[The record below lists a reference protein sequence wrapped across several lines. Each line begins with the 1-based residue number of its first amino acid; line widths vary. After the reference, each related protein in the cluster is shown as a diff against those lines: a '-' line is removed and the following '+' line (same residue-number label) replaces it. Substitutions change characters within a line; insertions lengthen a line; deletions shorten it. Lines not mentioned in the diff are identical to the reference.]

1 MPGLLTDFTISEL
14 LAENQQGHLPIS
26 SASTHPDYGQKRRR
40 AFFKIITRN
49 LFSTVLNKIWLG
61 F

>member
-1 MPGLLTDFTISEL
+1 MYVSNEKIPGKMPGLLTDFTISEL

-40 AFFKIITRN
+40 TFF
-49 LFSTVLNKIWLG
+49 
-61 F
+61 

>member
-40 AFFKIITRN
+40 TFF
-49 LFSTVLNKIWLG
+49 
-61 F
+61 